1 MAKASWCSW
10 RAQGLIYKPHTRI
23 PYFQCGTQ
31 VHTLHLDPNNDLF
44 VILLLWFII
53 IIIIIIIYFYVQ
65 VDYAA
70 VFTFRLLMF
79 VDNGLASGMGL

>member
-44 VILLLWFII
+44 VILLLLLLL
-53 IIIIIIIYFYVQ
+53 
-65 VDYAA
+65 
-70 VFTFRLLMF
+70 LLMPF
-79 VDNGLASGMGL
+79 ACPVVLSRKKINNLA